1 MISVTIS
8 STVTWE
14 FSNEEV
20 VKLLLIDSNFSSY
33 DDFRNQLKDA
43 FFANLM

>member
-14 FSNEEV
+14 FTSDEV
-20 VKLLLIDSNFSSY
+20 TSSSLVDSNFSSF